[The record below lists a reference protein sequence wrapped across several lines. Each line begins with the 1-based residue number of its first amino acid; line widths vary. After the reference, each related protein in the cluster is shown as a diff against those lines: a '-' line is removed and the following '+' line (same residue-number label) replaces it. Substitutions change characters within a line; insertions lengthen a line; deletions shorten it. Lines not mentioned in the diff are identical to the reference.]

1 MRKLLTIACML
12 TACFMAVGQTTAD
25 EATQPV
31 KAPTIKAAQGFPVS
45 SVKAIVGTMAQ
56 LLPTTLL
63 DPTAGTWESSNTDVA
78 TVDANGRI
86 TAIAPG
92 QTTITFA
99 GYLSYTLYVYAL
111 GDVNCDNKVNVED
124 INKVIS
130 RILN

>member
-1 MRKLLTIACML
+1 MRKLLTIVCML
-12 TACFMAVGQTTAD
+12 SACFMAVGQSLAD
-25 EATQPV
+25 EAAQPA
-31 KAPTIKAAQGFPVS
+31 KAPTTQAAQVFPVS
-45 SVKAIVGTMAQ
+45 SVKAVVGTMAQ

-78 TVDANGRI
+78 TVDANGCI

-99 GYLSYTLYVYAL
+99 GYLSYILYVYAS

>member
-31 KAPTIKAAQGFPVS
+31 KAPTIKAAQGFPVF

-63 DPTAGTWESSNTDVA
+63 DPTAGTWESSNTNVA
-78 TVDANGRI
+78 SIDANGRI
-86 TAIAPG
+86 TALAPG
-92 QTTITFA
+92 QTTITFS
-99 GYLSYTLYVYAL
+99 GDLSYTLYVYAQ
-111 GDVNCDNKVNVED
+111 GDVNCDNLVDVDD

-130 RILN
+130 KILN